1 MKKLPLVSAALA
13 AILAVASPVFA
24 HVGHGDEFQSKGKI
38 QRVQINSETDQQ
50 LGIIVTPIAQTAKSA
65 AGVMVPVTSLVEADG
80 KQLVFVQ
87 YQNFYEPVEV
97 KTGKT
102 QGENIEVIDGLSV
115 GEKLVTQGSLS
126 LYAQSRKTQ
135 KADPVASPSTVAS
148 PNAVATAIATPQS
161 TAEHNQAH
169 VKGIAHS
176 DQGVL
181 SQENNLLVGG
191 VVVGGSALALIG
203 GGIFLLKN
211 RQSSRKKLKLNSR
224 SKNQGDV

>member
-1 MKKLPLVSAALA
+1 MKNFPLVSTILTAA
-13 AILAVASPVFA
+13 LAVASPVFA

-50 LGIIVTPIAQTAKSA
+50 FGIIVTPIAQTAKSTS
-65 AGVMVPVTSLVEADG
+65 GVMVPVTSLVEADG

-102 QGENIEVIDGLSV
+102 QGENIEVTDGLSV

-135 KADPVASPSTVAS
+135 KADPVASPSAVTS
-148 PNAVATAIATPQS
+148 PNTSATAIATPQS

-169 VKGIAHS
+169 LKGIAHS

-181 SQENNLLVGG
+181 QENNLLVGG
-191 VVVGGSALALIG
+191 VVAGGSALALIG
-203 GGIFLLKN
+203 GGIFLLKK

>member
-1 MKKLPLVSAALA
+1 MKKLPLVSAVLA

-50 LGIIVTPIAQTAKSA
+50 FGIIVTPIAQTAKSA

-135 KADPVASPSTVAS
+135 KADPVASPSAVTS
-148 PNAVATAIATPQS
+148 PNTSATAIATPQS

-169 VKGIAHS
+169 LKGIAHS

-181 SQENNLLVGG
+181 QGNNLLVGG
-191 VVVGGSALALIG
+191 VVAGGSALALIG
-203 GGIFLLKN
+203 GGIFVLKN
-211 RQSSRKKLKLNSR
+211 RQNSRKKLKLNSR

>member
-1 MKKLPLVSAALA
+1 MKKLVLVSAALA
-13 AILAVASPVFA
+13 GILAVASPVFA

-50 LGIIVTPIAQTAKSA
+50 FGIIVTPIAQTAKSA

-135 KADPVASPSTVAS
+135 KADPVASPNT
-148 PNAVATAIATPQS
+148 VATALATPQS

-181 SQENNLLVGG
+181 QQESTLLVGG
-191 VVVGGSALALIG
+191 IVAGGSALALIG

>member
-50 LGIIVTPIAQTAKSA
+50 FGIIVTPIAQTAKSA

-135 KADPVASPSTVAS
+135 KADPASPSTVAS

-169 VKGIAHS
+169 AKGIAHS